1 MSTPNTQVRYDSGAT
16 HEYSFES
23 AKKLLATS
31 FDRTKADLK
40 ARRFGVPES
49 ILRKGLSLFVG
60 GAGAADEKASIDVA
74 AASAWTRGAQE
85 QREAPFAGAQAHA
98 LGNGAAVGQPE
109 PNRDPPGCARDEHD
123 EVAIDVRRAAGPTS
137 AQHAQLAAARPARP
151 PHAVNGGTSA
161 HDPRSHHAPRA
172 AERGWAAADPQ
183 EAAVAPLPPAVRDGS
198 RPVRNGVAHR
208 HRPDLALTALG
219 QRQNVGDRDRLGG
232 VPTSTAGGPLPIQAT
247 QPAAAHT
254 SARARCASYSH
265 DAAHAVIAASR
276 AAASAEVRARQAAAS
291 SAVRAASSGRAPAQ
305 MSTSLSADMRVPW
318 LRERPPAAEMPTN
331 HIGAAP
337 FPVRELPD
345 GHARV

>member
-1 MSTPNTQVRYDSGAT
+1 MRYDSGAT

-31 FDRTKADLK
+31 FDRTKANLK

-60 GAGAADEKASIDVA
+60 GAGAADEKASIDGA
-74 AASAWTRGAQE
+74 APSAWTRSAQE
-85 QREAPFAGAQAHA
+85 LEAPFAGTQAHV
-98 LGNGAAVGQPE
+98 LGGAAVGQPE
-109 PNRDPPGCARDEHD
+109 PNRDPPSCARAEHD
-123 EVAIDVRRAAGPTS
+123 EVAIDVRRPAGPTS
-137 AQHAQLAAARPARP
+137 AHHAQLAVARPARP

-161 HDPRSHHAPRA
+161 HDARSHHTQRA

-183 EAAVAPLPPAVRDGS
+183 EAAVAPWPPAVRDGS
-198 RPVRNGVAHR
+198 RPVRNGIARLHL
-208 HRPDLALTALG
+208 PDLALLASG
-219 QRQNVGDRDRLGG
+219 PRQNVGDWDGLGG
-232 VPTSTAGGPLPIQAT
+232 VPTTTAGRPRPMQAN

-254 SARARCASYSH
+254 SARIRFAPYSH

-276 AAASAEVRARQAAAS
+276 AAASAEVRARQAAARG
-291 SAVRAASSGRAPAQ
+291 AVRAASSGRVPAQ
-305 MSTSLSADMRVPW
+305 MSTSLGADMRVPW

-331 HIGAAP
+331 HIVAAP

>member
-1 MSTPNTQVRYDSGAT
+1 VSTPSTQVRYDSGAT

-31 FDRTKADLK
+31 FDRTKANLK

-60 GAGAADEKASIDVA
+60 GAGAVDEKLSIDGVA
-74 AASAWTRGAQE
+74 PSAWMRGALE
-85 QREAPFAGAQAHA
+85 FEAPFAGAQAHV
-98 LGNGAAVGQPE
+98 LGNGAAVEQPE
-109 PNRDPPGCARDEHD
+109 RNRDPPGCACDEHD
-123 EVAIDVRRAAGPTS
+123 DVAIDVRCPAGPTS
-137 AQHAQLAAARPARP
+137 AQHAQLAVASPAYP

-161 HDPRSHHAPRA
+161 HDLRSHHAPRA
-172 AERGWAAADPQ
+172 AERGWTAADPQ
-183 EAAVAPLPPAVRDGS
+183 EAAVAPLPPAFRDGS

-219 QRQNVGDRDRLGG
+219 PRQNVGDRDGRGG
-232 VPTSTAGGPLPIQAT
+232 VPTTTAGGPLPMQAN

-254 SARARCASYSH
+254 SARTRCAPYSH

-291 SAVRAASSGRAPAQ
+291 SAVRAASSGRVPAQ
-305 MSTSLSADMRVPW
+305 MSTSLGADMHVPW
-318 LRERPPAAEMPTN
+318 LRERPPAAEMTMN